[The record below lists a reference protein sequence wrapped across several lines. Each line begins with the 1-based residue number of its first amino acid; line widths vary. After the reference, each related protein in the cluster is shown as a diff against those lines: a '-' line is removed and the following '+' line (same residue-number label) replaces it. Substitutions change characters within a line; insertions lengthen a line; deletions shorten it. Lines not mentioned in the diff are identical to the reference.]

1 MCDDIKPE
9 LPDEERS
16 NAARRSVGHDQAH
29 EQRLLEYLDGRT
41 SAAESQAM
49 REHLAE
55 CAQCSATARE
65 WADLDAQLT
74 GHFNAALSP
83 GFSAR
88 VWSAIES
95 VSAQAAGAAA
105 DKDALSELDWLAAW
119 ARHRRRYLWTHLPAA
134 LDQLGYAFALVLAVC
149 LSVRIMPTVLN
160 AWPTNLQSTWL
171 ALLAYGLGVSAPVF
185 LLGLAWLA
193 KRPLA
198 RLLACL

>member
-41 SAAESQAM
+41 SAGESRAM

-55 CAQCSATARE
+55 CAQCSAIARE
-65 WADLDAQLT
+65 WGDLDAQLT
-74 GHFNAALSP
+74 ARLNATISP
-83 GFSAR
+83 GFSEL
-88 VWSAIES
+88 VWRAIES
-95 VSAQAAGAAA
+95 LPTQPAGTAAE
-105 DKDALSELDWLAAW
+105 DASVPDSGWPAAW
-119 ARHRRRYLWTHLPAA
+119 ARHRRRYFWTHLPAA
-134 LDQLGYAFALVLAVC
+134 LDQLGYAFAVVLAVC

-160 AWPTNLQSTWL
+160 AWPTNLHSTWL
-171 ALLAYGLGVSAPVF
+171 ALLAYGLGVSAPV
-185 LLGLAWLA
+185 LLFGLAWLA